1 MRPSTTR
8 PVPSLLALCFLLAA
22 LPAPSAVAAAETVPT
37 RAALLVGFPGDEQ
50 PGASGALV
58 VPGTVI
64 PLGPEVRSTA
74 AEVRAEGARGHR
86 LARVA
91 HDLERTLRLER
102 VEVSYSLDPL
112 LAVGETKE
120 LPPPSLDSAL
130 RIRVELLGASPETA
144 TYRVSFLD
152 GSDPVT
158 DSRVAVRRGERAVVG
173 GLDGPAAPYLFLV
186 LEPRA
191 AGASPPAGEARR
203 VTADVKP
210 PVRVYGPPPSYTPE
224 GKAERIQG
232 VVIVQAE
239 IDESGRV
246 ADVEVLKG
254 LPAGLTEA
262 ALEAIRQWRFEPARD
277 ASGEAIRVLYNLTI
291 NFRLADEAK
300 APEAPG
306 GD

>member
-1 MRPSTTR
+1 
-8 PVPSLLALCFLLAA
+8 
-22 LPAPSAVAAAETVPT
+22 
-37 RAALLVGFPGDEQ
+37 
-50 PGASGALV
+50 
-58 VPGTVI
+58 
-64 PLGPEVRSTA
+64 
-74 AEVRAEGARGHR
+74 
-86 LARVA
+86 
-91 HDLERTLRLER
+91 
-102 VEVSYSLDPL
+102 
-112 LAVGETKE
+112 
-120 LPPPSLDSAL
+120 
-130 RIRVELLGASPETA
+130 
-144 TYRVSFLD
+144 
-152 GSDPVT
+152 
-158 DSRVAVRRGERAVVG
+158 VVG

-239 IDESGRV
+239 IDENGRV
-246 ADVEVLKG
+246 ADVETLKG

>member
-1 MRPSTTR
+1 
-8 PVPSLLALCFLLAA
+8 
-22 LPAPSAVAAAETVPT
+22 
-37 RAALLVGFPGDEQ
+37 
-50 PGASGALV
+50 
-58 VPGTVI
+58 
-64 PLGPEVRSTA
+64 VRSTA

-144 TYRVSFLD
+144 TYRVSFVD

-186 LEPRA
+186 LEPQA
-191 AGASPPAGEARR
+191 AGASSSPAGEARR

-210 PVRVYGPPPSYTPE
+210 PVRVSSPPPHYTPE
-224 GKAERIQG
+224 ARAERIQG
-232 VVIVQAE
+232 IVVVKAE

-246 ADVEVLKG
+246 VDVEALKT
-254 LPAGLTEA
+254 LPHGLTEA

-291 NFRLADEAK
+291 NFQLHDEPK
-300 APEAPG
+300 TPEAPG
-306 GD
+306 G